1 MKILGVASI
10 IIFLLSSCKN
20 KSGQEMHSAF
30 LTIDSHID
38 IPIKLTND
46 STYNLEEDNSLLAD
60 GSRTD
65 FPRMDKGG
73 LDAAFF
79 IVWTAQHECDSI
91 GIQRANDKAHEII
104 ATIKSRINSS
114 PSFAQLAFS
123 SDDIIKINDS
133 KRHPI
138 LIGMENGYPIGK
150 DISQVEHFYNLGIRY
165 LTLCHTK
172 NNDICC
178 SSTDESED
186 KGLTNFG
193 IEVVHELNR
202 LGIIIDVS
210 HISDSA
216 FYQVI
221 KYSKAPVVATHSNCR
236 ALCSHPRNMTDDMIK
251 LLAKNGGIIDINFVD
266 EYLRT
271 PEPNAARDSAVSIIK
286 NKYSNPKISDKEKDE
301 LSMEWDA
308 IHTKFPSK
316 HATIS
321 DVIDHIDYVVKL
333 VGIDYVG
340 IGSDF
345 DGGGRVAGLNDV
357 SEMGN
362 LTNELLKR
370 GYSEKDIEK
379 IWSGNFMR
387 VFREVE
393 NISHEIKN

>member
-1 MKILGVASI
+1 MKILGVALLM
-10 IIFLLSSCKN
+10 IFLLFSCKN
-20 KSGQEMHSAF
+20 KTEKEMHSDF
-30 LTIDSHID
+30 LTIDTHID
-38 IPIKLTND
+38 IPIKLTRD
-46 STYNLEEDNSLLAD
+46 STYNLEVDNSLLAG

-79 IVWTAQHECDSI
+79 IVWTAQEECDSI
-91 GIQRANDKAHEII
+91 STQRANDKAHNILK
-104 ATIKSRINSS
+104 TIKSRISSS

-178 SSTDESED
+178 SSSDESED

-193 IEVVHELNR
+193 IEVVHELNK

-210 HISDSA
+210 HISDSS
-216 FYQVI
+216 FYQVM
-221 KYSKAPVVATHSNCR
+221 KYSKAPVIATHSNAR
-236 ALCSHPRNMTDDMIK
+236 ALCNHPRNMTDNMIK

-266 EYLRT
+266 EYLKT
-271 PEPNAARDSAVSIIK
+271 PEPNAERDSVVAIIK
-286 NKYSNPKISDKEKDE
+286 SKYSDPNVSEKEKEE
-301 LSMEWDA
+301 LAKEWDD

-316 HATIS
+316 HAALS

-345 DGGGRVAGLNDV
+345 DGGGRVDGLNDV

-362 LTNELLKR
+362 ITSELLKR

-393 NISHEIKN
+393 KISHDANN